1 MKCAAIIPARFGST
15 RFPGKPLALIKGKP
29 MIQWVYENTA
39 ACGLVGKTVVAT
51 DSEEIRNAVCGFGG
65 EAVMTSPDHET
76 GTDRI
81 AEAAENIDAE
91 LIINVQGDEPV
102 LPAAA
107 IEEAVLPLVNDST
120 IPMGTLKTKILKK
133 EEISDTNIVKVITDI
148 NDFALYFSRSVVPF
162 DRDVNNEVDFY
173 RHIGLYVYRKDFL
186 FKVSKMEQTLLEK
199 AEKLEQLRVLENG
212 YSIMVKETD
221 YYPVGVDVP
230 DDIFKVEKLMNGGN

>member
-15 RFPGKPLALIKGKP
+15 RFPGKPLALINGKP

-39 ACGLVGKTVVAT
+39 ACNMVDKTIVAT

-65 EAVMTSPDHET
+65 EAIMTSSDHET

-102 LPAAA
+102 LSAAA
-107 IEEAVLPLVNDST
+107 IKEAILPLVNDSS
-120 IPMGTLKTKILKK
+120 IPMGTLKTKILKNN
-133 EEISDTNIVKVITDI
+133 EISDTNIVKVITDI
-148 NDFALYFSRSVVPF
+148 NDFALYFSRAVIPF
-162 DRDVNNEVDFY
+162 DRDGHNQVAFY

-212 YSIMVKETD
+212 YSIMVKEID
-221 YYPVGVDVP
+221 YDPVGVDVP
-230 DDIFKVEKLMNGGN
+230 DDIIRVEKLMDGKY

>member
-15 RFPGKPLALIKGKP
+15 RFPGKPLVPIKGKP

-39 ACGLVGKTVVAT
+39 ACNLVDQTIVAT
-51 DSEEIRNAVCGFGG
+51 DSEEIRSTVSGFGR
-65 EAVMTSPDHET
+65 AVVMTSPDHET
-76 GTDRI
+76 GTDRV
-81 AEAAENIDAE
+81 AEAAVNIDAE

-107 IEEAVLPLVNDST
+107 IEEAVLPLLNDST

-133 EEISDTNIVKVITDI
+133 EEISDANIVKVITNI

-162 DRDVNNEVDFY
+162 DRDDNNEVDFY

-186 FKVSKMEQTLLEK
+186 LKVSKMEQTLLEK
-199 AEKLEQLRVLENG
+199 AENLEQLRVLENG

-221 YYPVGVDVP
+221 YYPIGVDVP
-230 DDIFKVEKLMNGGN
+230 DDILRVEKLMDRGN

>member
-15 RFPGKPLALIKGKP
+15 RFPGKPLALINGKP

-39 ACGLVGKTVVAT
+39 ACNMVDKTIVAT

-65 EAVMTSPDHET
+65 EAIMTSPDHET

-81 AEAAENIDAE
+81 AEAAENIDAD

-107 IEEAVLPLVNDST
+107 IEEAILPLVNDCS
-120 IPMGTLKTKILKK
+120 IPMGTLKTKILKNN
-133 EEISDTNIVKVITDI
+133 EISDINIVKVITDI
-148 NDFALYFSRSVVPF
+148 NDFALYFSRAVIPF
-162 DRDVNNEVDFY
+162 DRDGHNQVDFY
-173 RHIGLYVYRKDFL
+173 RHIGLYVYRRDFL

-212 YSIMVKETD
+212 YSIMVKEID
-221 YYPVGVDVP
+221 YDPVGVDVP
-230 DDIFKVEKLMNGGN
+230 DDIIRVEKLMDGKY

>member
-15 RFPGKPLALIKGKP
+15 RFPGKPLALINGKP
-29 MIQWVYENTA
+29 MIQWVYENTD
-39 ACGLVGKTVVAT
+39 ACNLVDKTIVAT
-51 DSEEIRNAVCGFGG
+51 DSKEIRNAVCGFGG

-81 AEAAENIDAE
+81 SEAAENIDAE

-133 EEISDTNIVKVITDI
+133 EEILDTNIVKVITDI
-148 NDFALYFSRSVVPF
+148 NDLALYFSRSVIPF
-162 DRDVNNEVDFY
+162 DRDGHKQVDFY

-230 DDIFKVEKLMNGGN
+230 DDIIRVEKLMNGKY

>member
-1 MKCAAIIPARFGST
+1 MKCAAIIPARFGSS
-15 RFPGKPLALIKGKP
+15 RFPGKPLVLIKGKP

-39 ACGLVGKTVVAT
+39 ACSLIYKTIVAT
-51 DSEEIRNAVCGFGG
+51 DNEEIRSAVCGFGG
-65 EAVMTSPDHET
+65 EAVMTSPNHET

-102 LPAAA
+102 LPAEA
-107 IEEAVLPLVNDST
+107 IDEAIRPLVYDSS
-120 IPMGTLKTKILKK
+120 IQMGTLKTKILKK
-133 EEISDTNIVKVITDI
+133 EEILDTNIVKVITDI
-148 NDFALYFSRSVVPF
+148 NDFAIYFSRSAIPF
-162 DRDVNNEVDFY
+162 DRDGNNQVDIF

-212 YSIMVKETD
+212 YSIIVKETD
-221 YYPVGVDVP
+221 YYPIGVDVP
-230 DDIFKVEKLMNGGN
+230 DDILRVEKIMTGRN

>member
-39 ACGLVGKTVVAT
+39 ASNLVDNTIVAT

-65 EAVMTSPDHET
+65 EAVMTSSDHET
-76 GTDRI
+76 GTDRV

-120 IPMGTLKTKILKK
+120 IQMGTLKTKILKK

-148 NDFALYFSRSVVPF
+148 NDFALYFSRSVIPF
-162 DRDVNNEVDFY
+162 YRDCNNQVDFY

-230 DDIFKVEKLMNGGN
+230 DDILRVEKLMNRGN

>member
-15 RFPGKPLALIKGKP
+15 RFPGKPLALINGKP

-39 ACGLVGKTVVAT
+39 ACNLVDKTIVAT
-51 DSEEIRNAVCGFGG
+51 DSEEIRNVVCGFGG

-120 IPMGTLKTKILKK
+120 IPMGTLKTKISKK
-133 EEISDTNIVKVITDI
+133 ARNIR
-148 NDFALYFSRSVVPF
+148 Y
-162 DRDVNNEVDFY
+162 
-173 RHIGLYVYRKDFL
+173 
-186 FKVSKMEQTLLEK
+186 
-199 AEKLEQLRVLENG
+199 
-212 YSIMVKETD
+212 
-221 YYPVGVDVP
+221 
-230 DDIFKVEKLMNGGN
+230 

>member
-15 RFPGKPLALIKGKP
+15 RFPGKPLATIKGKP

-39 ACGLVGKTVVAT
+39 FCNLVDKTIVAT
-51 DSEEIRNAVCGFGG
+51 DSEEIKNAVCGFGG

-81 AEAAENIDAE
+81 AEVAENIDAE
-91 LIINVQGDEPV
+91 LIINVQGDEPL

-107 IEEAVLPLVNDST
+107 IEQAILPLVNNSS
-120 IPMGTLKTKILKK
+120 IPMTTLKTKILKND
-133 EEISDTNIVKVITDI
+133 EITDTNIVKVITDI

-162 DRDVNNEVDFY
+162 DRDGNNEVDFY

-186 FKVSKMEQTLLEK
+186 LKVSKMEQSLLEK

-212 YSIMVKETD
+212 YSIMVKETN

-230 DDIFKVEKLMNGGN
+230 DDILRVEKLMDW

>member
-81 AEAAENIDAE
+81 AEAAENIDAD

-107 IEEAVLPLVNDST
+107 IEEVILPLVNDST
-120 IPMGTLKTKILKK
+120 IPLGTLKTKILKK
-133 EEISDTNIVKVITDI
+133 QEISDTNIVKVITDI
-148 NDFALYFSRSVVPF
+148 NDFALYFSRSVIPF
-162 DRDVNNEVDFY
+162 DRDGHNQVDFY
-173 RHIGLYVYRKDFL
+173 RHIGLYVYRRDFL

-230 DDIFKVEKLMNGGN
+230 DDIIRVEKLMNGKY

>member
-1 MKCAAIIPARFGST
+1 
-15 RFPGKPLALIKGKP
+15 
-29 MIQWVYENTA
+29 
-39 ACGLVGKTVVAT
+39 
-51 DSEEIRNAVCGFGG
+51 
-65 EAVMTSPDHET
+65 MTSPDHET

-81 AEAAENIDAE
+81 AEAAENIDAD

-107 IEEAVLPLVNDST
+107 IEEVILPLVNDST
-120 IPMGTLKTKILKK
+120 IPLGTLKTKILKK
-133 EEISDTNIVKVITDI
+133 QEISDTNIVKVITDI
-148 NDFALYFSRSVVPF
+148 NDFALYFSRSVIPF
-162 DRDVNNEVDFY
+162 DRDGHNQVDFY
-173 RHIGLYVYRKDFL
+173 RHIGLYVYRRDFL

-230 DDIFKVEKLMNGGN
+230 DDIIRVEKLMNGKY

>member
-15 RFPGKPLALIKGKP
+15 RFLGKPLALINGKP
-29 MIQWVYENTA
+29 MIQWVYENTD
-39 ACGLVGKTVVAT
+39 ACNLVDKTIVAT
-51 DSEEIRNAVCGFGG
+51 DSKEIRNAVCGFGG
-65 EAVMTSPDHET
+65 EAIMTSPDHET

-148 NDFALYFSRSVVPF
+148 NDLALYFSRSVIPF
-162 DRDVNNEVDFY
+162 DRDGHNQVDFY
-173 RHIGLYVYRKDFL
+173 RHIGLYVYRRDFL

-230 DDIFKVEKLMNGGN
+230 DDIIRVEKLMNGKY

>member
-107 IEEAVLPLVNDST
+107 IEEAVLPLVNDSS

-148 NDFALYFSRSVVPF
+148 NDFALYFHALLYRLIGAAIMRLTFTGILGFMFIGKIFCLKCPKWSRLCLKKQRNWNS
-162 DRDVNNEVDFY
+162 
-173 RHIGLYVYRKDFL
+173 
-186 FKVSKMEQTLLEK
+186 
-199 AEKLEQLRVLENG
+199 
-212 YSIMVKETD
+212 
-221 YYPVGVDVP
+221 
-230 DDIFKVEKLMNGGN
+230 

>member
-15 RFPGKPLALIKGKP
+15 RFPGKPLALIKDKP

-51 DSEEIRNAVCGFGG
+51 DSEEIRSAVCGFGG

-107 IEEAVLPLVNDST
+107 IEKAVLPLVNDST
-120 IPMGTLKTKILKK
+120 IPMGTLKTKILKND
-133 EEISDTNIVKVITDI
+133 ELSDTNIVKVITDI

-162 DRDVNNEVDFY
+162 DRDGNNEVDFY

-212 YSIMVKETD
+212 YSIIVKETD

-230 DDIFKVEKLMNGGN
+230 DDILKVEKLMNGGN

>member
-15 RFPGKPLALIKGKP
+15 RFPGKPLALINGKP

-39 ACGLVGKTVVAT
+39 ACGLVGKTIVAT
-51 DSEEIRNAVCGFGG
+51 DSDEIKNSVCGFGG
-65 EAVMTSPDHET
+65 EAVMTSPDHKS

-81 AEAAENIDAE
+81 AEAAEKIDAD

-107 IEEAVLPLVNDST
+107 IEEAVRPLVNDST
-120 IPMGTLKTKILKK
+120 ILMGTLKTKILKK
-133 EEISDTNIVKVITDI
+133 EEILDTNIVKIITDI
-148 NDFALYFSRSVVPF
+148 NDFALYFSRSVVPY
-162 DRDVNNEVDFY
+162 DRDGNNHVDFY
-173 RHIGLYVYRKDFL
+173 RHIGLYVYRKEFL

-230 DDIFKVEKLMNGGN
+230 DDIFRVEKLMNGVN